1 MLNRGR
7 GFKMVLSMRAKER
20 SELRDCAKGAKTL
33 KDARL
38 RVT

>member
-1 MLNRGR
+1 MA
-7 GFKMVLSMRAKER
+7 LSMRAKVKER